1 MHVVSAVVRTLDLT
15 GSNLYLLL
23 PQIAQ
28 VALLVLALAIT
39 FLRCF
44 VRLKIEARALTSS
57 DYLVWGGWFFTLAW
71 VACQCHALY
80 IEIDHPITYDYY
92 SDSVGYLKVYL
103 IRLLRSIV
111 EKRLTESPPH
121 RPYMH
126 HASSLTSGCTFQ
138 RLL

>member
-15 GSNLYLLL
+15 WSNPYLLL

-71 VACQCHALY
+71 VSCQCHALY
-80 IEIDHPITYDYY
+80 IEIDHPITDDYY
-92 SDSVGYLKVYL
+92 SDSVDYLKV
-103 IRLLRSIV
+103 
-111 EKRLTESPPH
+111 
-121 RPYMH
+121 
-126 HASSLTSGCTFQ
+126 
-138 RLL
+138 

>member
-1 MHVVSAVVRTLDLT
+1 MRVVSAVVRTLDLT
-15 GSNLYLLL
+15 WSNLYLLL

-39 FLRCF
+39 LLRCF
-44 VRLKIEARALTSS
+44 VRLKIEARALTLS

-80 IEIDHPITYDYY
+80 IGIDHPITNDYY
-92 SDSVGYLKVYL
+92 SNSVVYLKVYL
-103 IRLLRSIV
+103 IHPLRSIV
-111 EKRLTESPPH
+111 EKRLTKSPPY
-121 RPYMH
+121 RLYLH
-126 HASSLTSGCTFQ
+126 HASSLMSGCTSQ

>member
-1 MHVVSAVVRTLDLT
+1 MHVVSAVVRNLDLT
-15 GSNLYLLL
+15 WSNLYLLL

-28 VALLVLALAIT
+28 VALLVLALTIT

-71 VACQCHALY
+71 VACQCRALY
-80 IEIDHPITYDYY
+80 NENDRPITDDYY
-92 SDSVGYLKVYL
+92 SDSVDYLKVYF
-103 IRLLRSIV
+103 IRSLRSIF
-111 EKRLTESPPH
+111 EKRLTKSPPH
-121 RPYMH
+121 RPYFH
-126 HASSLTSGCTFQ
+126 HASSLTSGCTSQ